1 MSAKYYMTIMT
12 CSSESLVAP
21 WDDRLKYI
29 QHIVWK
35 ANFCQTFLSWKEQYV
50 LLKSRKLIQLI
61 LYPPNFPVNEYAC
74 LTRSTFGNIKTR
86 VQSAVI
92 LHSTGLHPAWCLWST
107 PSVLAY
113 IYSPKKRNFSTDLE
127 EEEANNGNILIIWA
141 SLNRTRLDNSYST
154 ISNYFPIS
162 TKIPTK
168 GKQRT
173 V

>member
-1 MSAKYYMTIMT
+1 MTALNT
-12 CSSESLVAP
+12 YEKL
-21 WDDRLKYI
+21 
-29 QHIVWK
+29 WK
-35 ANFCQTFLSWKEQYV
+35 ANFCQTFLSWKERYV

-61 LYPPNFPVNEYAC
+61 LYPLNFPVNEYAC

-92 LHSTGLHPAWCLWST
+92 CTLPDVSDLRHACL
-107 PSVLAY
+107 LI

-127 EEEANNGNILIIWA
+127 EEEANNGNILMIWA

-154 ISNYFPIS
+154 ISNYFPIF